1 MTSISSGGGGG
12 YDYVETFYPSDAEE
26 GESLYHLDEDAAYVY
41 TGTEWTE
48 QTVTDHSQLSGVG
61 EDTHFTHAA
70 VAGSGSHTDLS
81 DVTEG
86 DHRSDSRVSD
96 LAPLQSVN
104 GRTGDVTG
112 LFEASDYTPE
122 TDTHSRYVDS
132 EARTA
137 VDGSSVSVGYADDAG
152 TLNGQSPSYYETPAN
167 TGQTTVE
174 GGYLPQG
181 PVDEVCDGIR
191 VNVSLDG
198 DYASDASFDWSA
210 SDADGQLFSGSTTL
224 SPGESET
231 YTYNFD
237 PTIVTNTD
245 WNGETYDSSGV
256 GFTAHIP
263 VVGAHDHTL

>member
-86 DHRSDSRVSD
+86 DHRSDGRVSD

-112 LFEASDYTPE
+112 LFEATDYNPE
-122 TDTHSRYVDS
+122 SDTHSRYTDS
-132 EARTA
+132 EAA
-137 VDGSSVSVGYADDAG
+137 AAAFGPKKNYSDQVPGGDYIDGSQTFKTFNVLSDGSQISATYDARGRSDGGYPDNHPGAGIRLESYNSVSQDGVIFTADD
-152 TLNGQSPSYYETPAN
+152 TFE
-167 TGQTTVE
+167 
-174 GGYLPQG
+174 
-181 PVDEVCDGIR
+181 IK
-191 VNVSLDG
+191 
-198 DYASDASFDWSA
+198 
-210 SDADGQLFSGSTTL
+210 SGSVSMNTEAGEVVEVIIRSTNGNGDGGPDDTIDYVDYDL
-224 SPGESET
+224 S
-231 YTYNFD
+231 
-237 PTIVTNTD
+237 
-245 WNGETYDSSGV
+245 
-256 GFTAHIP
+256 A
-263 VVGAHDHTL
+263 